1 MFISAN
7 LFEANL
13 FGGGAGGG
21 GDFSNFVGGGGRGGS
36 SKCKGK
42 AWGLENG

>member
-13 FGGGAGGG
+13 FGGGGGS
-21 GDFSNFVGGGGRGGS
+21 DFSNFDGGWGRGGS